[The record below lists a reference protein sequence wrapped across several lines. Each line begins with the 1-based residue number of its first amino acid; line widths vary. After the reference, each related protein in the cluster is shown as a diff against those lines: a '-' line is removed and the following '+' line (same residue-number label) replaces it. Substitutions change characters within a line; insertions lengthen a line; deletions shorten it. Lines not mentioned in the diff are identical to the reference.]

1 MLDLMRKHAGT
12 WMIKALLGAI
22 VVVFIFWGVGSWT
35 THREGILAT
44 VNGEPISIEEY
55 RNTYNRLLDQARQS
69 LGAGL
74 SEELLKSMELERSA
88 MDQLID
94 RALLKQA
101 AVRFKLRVSDEELA
115 QSVRSITAFHSNGSF
130 DPRRYQQILAV
141 NRMTPDL
148 FESSQRDALLIDK
161 LNRLV
166 TGSVKVPDSEVEQ
179 WYLWNNS
186 TVKIDFVSIDG
197 ERYKNVSVTAEE
209 IADYYERTK
218 ESYRTPPAVQ
228 VRYLRFKPEDFMEKV
243 SVTDEEVRDFYD
255 ANPER
260 FVVPKT
266 VEARHILIRVPA
278 EAPPEA
284 VDKARD
290 RILDVLKQA
299 REGKDFAEL
308 AKQYSED
315 TATKE
320 RGGELGAFPKE
331 AMVQPFAEAAF
342 ALQPGRISEPVKT
355 RFGWHIIKVEK
366 VNEGRTLSLEEAK
379 AEIQNQLKR
388 ERARNM
394 AYDQADAVYEAALGA
409 NDLSAAAAA
418 HKVEVHTTDFFPRSG
433 PVKGITQATQFAQAA
448 FQLSAGDISDI
459 QDLGDGYYLLQLVE
473 MRPARIPELAAVEGD
488 VKRDLIKE
496 KQAEMAKKEAQ
507 GLLQDVQSGTA
518 LEQAAQQIGAERRTS
533 DFLKRTDS
541 IAGLGYEPEMVRM
554 AFELSDQKPLPSE
567 PVRTSKGYAVI
578 RFVERKAPS
587 PEGLE
592 KERAQIRQR
601 LLQQKKF
608 KTWEA
613 WMDRLRQ
620 QGEIV
625 RRTDF
630 AKI

>member
-1 MLDLMRKHAGT
+1 M
-12 WMIKALLGAI
+12 
-22 VVVFIFWGVGSWT
+22 
-35 THREGILAT
+35 
-44 VNGEPISIEEY
+44 
-55 RNTYNRLLDQARQS
+55 
-69 LGAGL
+69 
-74 SEELLKSMELERSA
+74 
-88 MDQLID
+88 
-94 RALLKQA
+94 
-101 AVRFKLRVSDEELA
+101 
-115 QSVRSITAFHSNGSF
+115 
-130 DPRRYQQILAV
+130 
-141 NRMTPDL
+141 
-148 FESSQRDALLIDK
+148 
-161 LNRLV
+161 
-166 TGSVKVPDSEVEQ
+166 
-179 WYLWNNS
+179 
-186 TVKIDFVSIDG
+186 
-197 ERYKNVSVTAEE
+197 
-209 IADYYERTK
+209 
-218 ESYRTPPAVQ
+218 
-228 VRYLRFKPEDFMEKV
+228 
-243 SVTDEEVRDFYD
+243 
-255 ANPER
+255 
-260 FVVPKT
+260 
-266 VEARHILIRVPA
+266 
-278 EAPPEA
+278 
-284 VDKARD
+284 
-290 RILDVLKQA
+290 KQA

-342 ALQPGRISEPVKT
+342 ALQPGQISEPVKT

-366 VNEGRTLSLEEAK
+366 VNEGRTRSLEEAK

-541 IAGLGYEPEMVRM
+541 IAGFGYEPEMVRM